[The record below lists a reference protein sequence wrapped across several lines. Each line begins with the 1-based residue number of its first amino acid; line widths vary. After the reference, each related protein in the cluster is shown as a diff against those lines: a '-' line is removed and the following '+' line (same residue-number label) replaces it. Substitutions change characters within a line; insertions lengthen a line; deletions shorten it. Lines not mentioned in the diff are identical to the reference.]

1 MAQKLLNVVL
11 HDNGIFFIGSLRL
24 IAKASSKKIKDQR
37 SFRHFFFPSSKTQ
50 TSEDKK
56 HVLREKSIASILSHV
71 LLIIHTRETGWGAGF
86 PRNFKVMTRKVCFAL
101 S

>member
-37 SFRHFFFPSSKTQ
+37 SFRHFFFPSSKIQ

-56 HVLREKSIASILSHV
+56 HVLRGKINCFNFISCIVNNSHQRNWVGGQASL
-71 LLIIHTRETGWGAGF
+71 ETS
-86 PRNFKVMTRKVCFAL
+86 K
-101 S
+101 